1 MKRKNLRVR
10 FAAMSAMVFAMF
22 ALALGLAACSGDNGP
37 SAEALIKDDLTT
49 NFNEVNAD
57 SDDFV
62 ESIEDVSGDELEQ
75 LGVDSTEFTKAF
87 LHGFDYKIGKIVV
100 DEDKGVATAKVT
112 IICKSMQDIVEA
124 TSEAATAEA
133 DSLQSLSEEEVYKR
147 VGAMMLEAAQNAEVK
162 STKCTFTYRCNSDDE
177 WEAGDDAEEQIYK
190 AMGAQ
195 E

>member
-10 FAAMSAMVFAMF
+10 FTAMSAMVFAMF

-37 SAEALIKDDLTT
+37 SAEALIKEDLTT

-100 DEDKGVATAKVT
+100 DEDKGVATAKVM

-133 DSLQSLSEEEVYKR
+133 DSLQGLSEEEVYKR

-162 STKCTFTYRCNSDDE
+162 STECTFTYRCDSDGE
-177 WEAGDDAEEQIYK
+177 WEAGDDAEEQIYR